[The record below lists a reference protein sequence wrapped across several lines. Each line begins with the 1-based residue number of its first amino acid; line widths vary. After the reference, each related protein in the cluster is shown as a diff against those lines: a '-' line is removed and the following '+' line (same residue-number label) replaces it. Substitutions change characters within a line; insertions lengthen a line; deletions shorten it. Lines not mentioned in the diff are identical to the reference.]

1 MKNRIIIFSN
11 IKGGV
16 GKTTLCALF
25 ASYLAERG
33 YPVIAID
40 ADLQA
45 SLFRHRQR
53 ERDVAPEAPVPWN
66 VEMLNTADGEQL
78 KRVMGK
84 LKEVPGIVLIDCPGN
99 LNDRNLEYVYQSAD
113 TAIVPISFDADTV
126 DATGIFVKALKTV
139 SSADLVFLPNRINTS
154 EKKAEELRQ
163 RAQTTEFLGL
173 VGTVVPTIKQS
184 VSVKRY
190 TTLYPLERNQLAAV
204 EPSFGKIMEELH
216 LNGQEHGKE

>member
-1 MKNRIIIFSN
+1 MKNKIVIFSN

-45 SLFRHRQR
+45 SLYRHRQR
-53 ERDVAPEAPVPWN
+53 EKDVAPDVQAPWN
-66 VEMLNTADGEQL
+66 VDLLDTAKGDHL
-78 KRVMGK
+78 KTVMSK
-84 LKEVPGIVLIDCPGN
+84 LKTVPGIVLIDCPGN
-99 LNDRNLEYVYQSAD
+99 LNDRNLEYIYKSAD
-113 TAIVPISFDADTV
+113 TAIIPISFDADTV
-126 DATGIFVKALKTV
+126 DATGIFVKALKIV
-139 SSADLVFLPNRINTS
+139 SSANLVFIPNRINTS
-154 EKKAEELRQ
+154 ERKSEELRQ

-173 VGTVVPTIKQS
+173 VGVVMPTVKQS

-204 EPSFGKIMEELH
+204 EPSFCKIIEELQ
-216 LNGQEHGKE
+216 LND

>member
-1 MKNRIIIFSN
+1 MKNRIVIFSN

-45 SLFRHRQR
+45 SLYRHRQR
-53 ERDVAPEAPVPWN
+53 EKDVAPDVQAPWN
-66 VEMLNTADGEQL
+66 VDLLDTAKGDHL
-78 KRVMGK
+78 KNVMSK
-84 LKEVPGIVLIDCPGN
+84 LKTVPGIVLIDCPGN
-99 LNDRNLEYVYQSAD
+99 LNDRNLEYIYKSAD
-113 TAIVPISFDADTV
+113 TAIIHISFDADTV

-139 SSADLVFLPNRINTS
+139 SSANLVFIPNRINTS
-154 EKKAEELRQ
+154 ERKSEELRQ

-173 VGTVVPTIKQS
+173 VGVVMPTVKQS

-204 EPSFGKIMEELH
+204 EPSFCKIVEELQ
-216 LNGQEHGKE
+216 LND

>member
-1 MKNRIIIFSN
+1 MKNRIVIFSN

-45 SLFRHRQR
+45 SLYRHRQR
-53 ERDVAPEAPVPWN
+53 ERDVAPDVQAPWN
-66 VEMLNTADGEQL
+66 VDLLDTAKGDHL
-78 KRVMGK
+78 KNVMSK
-84 LKEVPGIVLIDCPGN
+84 LKTVPGIVLIDCPGN
-99 LNDRNLEYVYQSAD
+99 LNDRNLEYIYKSAD
-113 TAIVPISFDADTV
+113 TAIIPISFDADTV

-139 SSADLVFLPNRINTS
+139 SSANLVFIPNRINTS
-154 EKKAEELRQ
+154 ERKSEELRQ

-173 VGTVVPTIKQS
+173 VGVVMPTVKQS

-204 EPSFGKIMEELH
+204 EPSFCKIVEELQ
-216 LNGQEHGKE
+216 LND

>member
-1 MKNRIIIFSN
+1 MKNKIVVFSN

-45 SLFRHRQR
+45 SLYRHRQR
-53 ERDVAPEAPVPWN
+53 EKDVAPDVQAPWN
-66 VEMLNTADGEQL
+66 VDLLDTAKGDHL
-78 KRVMGK
+78 KTVMSK
-84 LKEVPGIVLIDCPGN
+84 LKTVPGIVLIDCPGN
-99 LNDRNLEYVYQSAD
+99 LNDRNLEYIYKSAD
-113 TAIVPISFDADTV
+113 TAIIPISFDADTV
-126 DATGIFVKALKTV
+126 DATGIFVKALKIV
-139 SSADLVFLPNRINTS
+139 SSANLVFIPNRINTS
-154 EKKAEELRQ
+154 ERKSEELRQ

-173 VGTVVPTIKQS
+173 VGVVMPTVKQS

-204 EPSFGKIMEELH
+204 EPSFCKIIEELQ
-216 LNGQEHGKE
+216 LND

>member
-1 MKNRIIIFSN
+1 MKNRIVIFSN

-45 SLFRHRQR
+45 SLYRHRQR
-53 ERDVAPEAPVPWN
+53 EKDVAPDVQAPWN
-66 VEMLNTADGEQL
+66 VDLLDTAKGDHL
-78 KRVMGK
+78 KNVMSK
-84 LKEVPGIVLIDCPGN
+84 LKTVPGIVLIDCPGN
-99 LNDRNLEYVYQSAD
+99 LNDRNLEYIYKSAD
-113 TAIVPISFDADTV
+113 TAIIPISFDADTV

-139 SSADLVFLPNRINTS
+139 SSANLVFIPNRINTS
-154 EKKAEELRQ
+154 ERKSEELRH
-163 RAQTTEFLGL
+163 RAQTTELLGL
-173 VGTVVPTIKQS
+173 VGVVMPTVKQS

-204 EPSFGKIMEELH
+204 EPSFCKIIEELQ
-216 LNGQEHGKE
+216 LND